1 MLIRAG
7 DMCST
12 VDTRRDE
19 VTHFFTV
26 VSSSLTETM
35 VDISMNMFIVQ
46 LDALH

>member
-12 VDTRRDE
+12 VDTRRYE

-26 VSSSLTETM
+26 ISSGLAETM
-35 VDISMNMFIVQ
+35 VDISYQYEHVYS
-46 LDALH
+46 AA